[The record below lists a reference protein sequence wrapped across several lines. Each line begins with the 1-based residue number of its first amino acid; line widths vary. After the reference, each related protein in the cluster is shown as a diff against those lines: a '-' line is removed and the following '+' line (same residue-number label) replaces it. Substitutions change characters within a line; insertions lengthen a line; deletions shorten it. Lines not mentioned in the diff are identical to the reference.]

1 MMQMHQVALGPGV
14 PPLSCAEQRQ
24 LQLLQIEMEQR
35 REEQEALGITE
46 EQCQILLHTFKSVKI
61 EFSNLDGLKSK
72 PHPLPLHLSHHH
84 NIAVSMQSKLS
95 SGKKRRTAHSGFV
108 GLLRTGTGTG
118 MVLVMM
124 HVQVSVYESLLD
136 TPMPLLRASP
146 APLSSPL
153 PLPILTPTIMPTRGS
168 HLKETW

>member
-61 EFSNLDGLKSK
+61 EFSNLDGL
-72 PHPLPLHLSHHH
+72 
-84 NIAVSMQSKLS
+84 NKLS

-108 GLLRTGTGTG
+108 GLSYSTVGNSTGTPYPHGSRVWVLVGTGTG